1 MHEGG
6 SLMGDKND
14 KNKHKKKMTT
24 KEKKAL
30 NHLRLMEGSKERH
43 AATTIVA
50 NDQNKDKKAA

>member
-1 MHEGG
+1 
-6 SLMGDKND
+6 MGDKND

-24 KEKKAL
+24 KEKKAM

-50 NDQNKDKKAA
+50 SDQNKDKKAA